1 MRKILIIFL
10 LFAIIP
16 LSSCGYKI
24 INKNSSN
31 DYFVEEIK
39 ISGDK
44 RIGYILKNEIILNS
58 KKSAENRIN
67 VNLKIDKKKKIKEKN
82 ISNKITKYTVS
93 LNIILSFKKNNE
105 TEIVNTAFKRSVD
118 YDVVTNHSDTL
129 NNERKS
135 QKILTDQ
142 IAKDILNYLNLYFN

>member
-10 LFAIIP
+10 LFAVIP
-16 LSSCGYKI
+16 LSSCGYKV

-67 VNLKIDKKKKIKEKN
+67 INLKIDKKKKIKEKN

-142 IAKDILNYLNLYFN
+142 IAKDILSYLNLYFN